1 VRILVDTGVFSA
13 SISRRRRAR
22 FERQVGLMAVNQIF
36 LADVTVAELRYG
48 ALVAGW
54 EEQRRQRLEQAIA
67 ATTVVPV
74 SDALLTTTAELRHAC
89 RQVGRALHEPVHAND
104 LWIAA
109 SAVHIGAPLLTGD
122 AVFDDVPG
130 LSLHSTDSD
139 HPRSDLGRHLGC
151 VLSLWRFGTL
161 RACPTAICVK
171 R

>member
-22 FERQVGLMAVNQIF
+22 FESHVGLMAGHQIF
-36 LADVTVAELRYG
+36 LAAVTVAELRYG

-54 EEQRRQRLEQAIA
+54 AEQRRQRLEQSIA

-74 SDALLTTTAELRHAC
+74 SDALLTATAELRHAC
-89 RQVGRALHEPVHAND
+89 RRAGHALHEPVHSND

-109 SAVHIGAPLLTGD
+109 SALHIGAPLVTAD

-130 LSLHSTDSD
+130 LSL
-139 HPRSDLGRHLGC
+139 RR
-151 VLSLWRFGTL
+151 
-161 RACPTAICVK
+161 
-171 R
+171 